1 MNIFRYF
8 KKKGINTLPSS
19 FYAKIA
25 EWESWYV
32 GNVRRFTYY
41 KVYTGRGSYSKRKR
55 HSLGMAKKAC
65 EDMADLLLNE
75 KVSIVLDDEATDSY
89 VHNVLEKNNFETL
102 GNEYQERKSYTGTV
116 AYVPYIENMTVGAM
130 GEVTG
135 GRIKINYVT
144 GKNIFPITWENG
156 KVLEVV
162 FAFPKT
168 YCQKKYLHLQHH
180 KIGEDGNYIIENVVL
195 LVTAGSTTGQ
205 ELTEEEWREISVFAD
220 VPGEILTGSSEP
232 QFSIDKL
239 NIVNNAD
246 AEDDENPMGIAV
258 FANSIDVLRKIDTE
272 YDSYANEFDLGRKR
286 IFVSPEM
293 ATDEHGNKVFDE
305 TDTVFYALPEETL
318 KGDKPIYEVN
328 MELRAEQHSKAIN
341 DDLNFLSFKC
351 GFGTERYKFER
362 GTITTAT
369 EVISENS
376 DMYRNLCKHKIIL
389 NKALEELIRII
400 IRLGIALGESLNL
413 ETKITINFDDSII
426 EDKEA
431 ERQSDRQDVSMGAL
445 GVDEYRAKWYG
456 ETIEKARKNLPA
468 QNTVME

>member
-1 MNIFRYF
+1 MNIFNYF
-8 KKKGINTLPSS
+8 KRKGINTLSSS

-25 EWESWYV
+25 EWESWYT
-32 GNVRRFTYY
+32 GNVRKFSYY
-41 KVYTGRGSYSKRKR
+41 KIYTGRGGYSKCKR
-55 HSLGMAKKAC
+55 HSLGMAKKVC

-75 KVSIVLDDEATDSY
+75 KVSVILDDKDTDSY
-89 VHNVLEKNNFETL
+89 VHKVLEENHFETL

-116 AYVPYIENMTVGAM
+116 AYVPYIEDMSVGAL

-135 GRIKINYVT
+135 GKIKINYVT
-144 GKNIFPITWENG
+144 GKNIFPVTWENG
-156 KVLEVV
+156 KILEVI

-168 YCQKKYLHLQHH
+168 YCTKKYLHLQHH
-180 KIGEDGNYIIENVVL
+180 KIGGDGKYVIENVVL
-195 LVTAGSTTGQ
+195 LAGTVAGQ
-205 ELTEEEWREISVFAD
+205 ELTEEEWQEIPIFAN
-220 VPGEILTGSSEP
+220 VPGLILTGSSEP

-246 AEDDENPMGIAV
+246 AGDDESPMGISL
-258 FANSIDVLRKIDTE
+258 FANSIDVLKKLDTE
-272 YDSYANEFDLGRKR
+272 YDSYANEFGLGRKR

-293 ATDEHGNKVFDE
+293 LADERGNKVFDE
-305 TDTVFYALPEETL
+305 TDTVFYSLPEETL
-318 KGDKPIYEVN
+318 KGDRPIYEVN

-362 GTITTAT
+362 GNIKTAT

-376 DMYRNLCKHKIIL
+376 DMYRSLCKHKIIL
-389 NKALEELIRII
+389 NEALEELFRII
-400 IRLGIALGESLNL
+400 IRLGIALGEPLKP

-431 ERQSDRQDVSMGAL
+431 ERQSDRQDVEIGAF

-456 ETIEKARKNLPA
+456 ETIEQARRKLPQ